1 MKFRVS
7 KFGEKVVVFVSDK
20 LTVGNSEK
28 LRTQILG
35 ECKCNKDVTRVVIDF
50 SNTRFIDS
58 SGLEILTD
66 LSKEMSGL
74 GGDLTLVN
82 IDVKLRS
89 LLELA
94 ALDFFFDLQEK

>member
-35 ECKCNKDVTRVVIDF
+35 ECKKDVTRVVIDF

-94 ALDFFFDLQEK
+94 ALDFFFDFQEK